1 MVDDPSDSGSDSYT
15 YSEEQEN
22 RPFYGQVEEF
32 RVKIHHG
39 WESFQDDGQNHFV
52 GYKSDSHMM
61 NKQQG
66 QFTTG
71 LKQAKKEDRGPDGFP
86 RLPNWQSK
94 NQTRWAYS
102 GEY

>member
-1 MVDDPSDSGSDSYT
+1 
-15 YSEEQEN
+15 
-22 RPFYGQVEEF
+22 
-32 RVKIHHG
+32 
-39 WESFQDDGQNHFV
+39 
-52 GYKSDSHMM
+52 MM